1 MSRFVPTLKA
11 RFEYGATIFLL
22 TYALVGVSGYRVQDV
37 APMALQRLL
46 TVSIGA
52 LICVAVC
59 ALVSPVWA
67 GQELQHLVA
76 RHINKLANAIE
87 GFVVEDL
94 LFFSESGGV
103 DGDGAAARET
113 PPPLG
118 HIIMS
123 VLNAKASEDSLA
135 NLAAWEFGFR
145 HPYGH
150 YQAIGAAT
158 RRCACCVDALI
169 ASCVA
174 GSETRRRH
182 QTPAHITKHL
192 DSTCAALSRQC
203 AAVLR
208 VASASV
214 SSMTLPAGR
223 LELTVGDMNASA
235 EELRTALRRLTETIL
250 EENNKASSGTVENE
264 HQLPS
269 SGATQNRARS
279 HVEALPLFTAA
290 SLLLKICTRVEGVV
304 HAVTALATTAEFEN
318 SDDQEEH
325 TLDNEASKPLL
336 KKRGYP

>member
-1 MSRFVPTLKA
+1 MSRFVPTLKQ

-52 LICVAVC
+52 FICVAVC

-76 RHINKLANAIE
+76 RNIDKLADAIE
-87 GFVVEDL
+87 DLPFV
-94 LFFSESGGV
+94 SESGGV
-103 DGDGAAARET
+103 DGDGVAARET
-113 PPPLG
+113 G

-123 VLNAKASEDSLA
+123 VLNGKAAEDALA

-145 HPYGH
+145 HPDGH

-174 GSETRRRH
+174 GSETRRHH
-182 QTPAHITKHL
+182 QTPAHTTKHL
-192 DSTCAALSRQC
+192 DGTCAALSRHC

-208 VASASV
+208 LTSASV

-223 LELTVGDMNASA
+223 LALAVHDMNASA
-235 EELRTALRRLTETIL
+235 EKLRAALRRLTEMIP
-250 EENNKASSGTVENE
+250 EESNKSSSGTTDNE
-264 HQLPS
+264 QSTAHRQLQS
-269 SGATQNRARS
+269 RNRPRS
-279 HVEALPLFTAA
+279 LSLVEALPLFTAA
-290 SLLLKICTRVEGVV
+290 SLLLEICTRVEGVV
-304 HAVTALATTAEFEN
+304 HAVTALATSAEFEN
-318 SDDQEEH
+318 SDDQEEEH
-325 TLDNEASKPLL
+325 MLDNEASKPLL
-336 KKRGYP
+336 KKRGY